1 VKRLN
6 FILAIIIISISVI
19 LCHQIIS
26 NSLSNQKNKYDYA
39 ELNSVKYGLL
49 SVDEW
54 KDQITYILDDEINK
68 LHFSDTSR
76 KELKNKIEILLS
88 KLIDDAAK
96 TIKKE
101 NSKSAGGRI
110 KQSFIDTFVS
120 TEAIKEGIPE
130 YANTIIN
137 EMTNPKT
144 IGKAKIILKEQLEK
158 YSEET
163 FDTENTSELNRIFLE
178 TNSNDLESAR
188 SKLSNTIEAKHKL
201 IFGESMGLIILAV
214 ILFALAGFSRRP
226 LTSSR
231 YILLVLFLIML
242 LVVGVTTP
250 MIDMEAKISNMSFM
264 LMGYQVNFVDQV
276 LYFQSKSVLDV
287 FFIMI
292 IHHDIMMKF
301 VGLLLV
307 TFSIIF
313 PLLKIISSVLYYY
326 NFKNAKDNP
335 IVKFFVLKSGKW
347 SMADVMVIA
356 IFMAYIGFNGI
367 IKSQFGKLKQV
378 SQEVM
383 ILTTNGTSLL
393 PGYYV
398 FVTFTLLAL
407 FLSEFLMR
415 EPKAFK
421 PNEER

>member
-1 VKRLN
+1 MKRLN
-6 FILAIIIISISVI
+6 YILSIIIISIAVI

-26 NSLSNQKNKYDYA
+26 NSFSNQKNKYDYA

-49 SVDEW
+49 SIEEW
-54 KDQITYILDDEINK
+54 KQQLTYILDDEINK
-68 LHFSDTSR
+68 LHLSYTSR

-88 KLIDDAAK
+88 KLIDNANK
-96 TIKKE
+96 KIKEE

-110 KQSFIDTFVS
+110 KQSFINTFIS
-120 TEAIKEGIPE
+120 IEAIKEGIPE

-144 IGKAKIILKEQLEK
+144 IGKAKIILKEQLNK
-158 YSEET
+158 YSQET
-163 FDTENTSELNRIFLE
+163 FDIENTSELNRIFLE
-178 TNSNDLESAR
+178 TDSNDIGSAR
-188 SKLSNTIEAKHKL
+188 IKLYNAIEAKHKL
-201 IFGESMGLIILAV
+201 IFWESMGLIILAV
-214 ILFALAGFSRRP
+214 ILFTLAGFRRQP
-226 LTSSR
+226 LTSSQ
-231 YILLVLFLIML
+231 YILLVLFLIIL
-242 LVVGVTTP
+242 LIVGVTTP
-250 MIDMEAKISNMSFM
+250 MIDMEAKISYMSFM
-264 LMGYQVNFVDQV
+264 LMGHHVNFMDQV

-292 IHHDIMMKF
+292 THHDIMMKF
-301 VGLLLV
+301 VGILLV
-307 TFSIIF
+307 TFSVIF
-313 PLLKIISSVLYYY
+313 PMLKLISSVGYYY
-326 NFKNAKDNP
+326 NFKNAKNNP

-367 IKSQFGKLKQV
+367 IKNQFGKLKHV
-378 SQEVM
+378 SQELM

-398 FVTFTLLAL
+398 FVTFTILAL

-415 EPKAFK
+415 ELKAYN